1 MSAGHYVGLLAVL
14 FFNAWAWSSLCIVAG
29 LAGCGPLVW
38 LSAVMAIA
46 SGVGVGVHVVEGFR

>member
-14 FFNAWAWSSLCIVAG
+14 VLNLWAWAALCIVAG

-46 SGVGVGVHVVEGFR
+46 SGVGVGVHIVWGFK